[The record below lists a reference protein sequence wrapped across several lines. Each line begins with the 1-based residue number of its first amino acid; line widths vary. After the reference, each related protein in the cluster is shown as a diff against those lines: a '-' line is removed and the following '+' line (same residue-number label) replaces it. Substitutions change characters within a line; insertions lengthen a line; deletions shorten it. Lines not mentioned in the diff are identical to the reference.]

1 MTNKTI
7 ALVFTLFIIISTTLA
22 EPLNFRVLSNV
33 PATHAENYR
42 CIYFDSHGL
51 LLIGTEGGL
60 KIYDGY
66 TMETFRSNAY
76 SPKLL
81 PNNTI
86 NCITEDHRNRMWL
99 GTRNGLVCFDKRWN
113 TFKTY
118 NLSKD
123 NQRIIYTLFTD
134 HEGRVWIGTD
144 GGLSLYDE
152 KNDKIVNYNV
162 EDITTIDPDGKKS
175 KSDYYSVKAIA
186 EDKNGNIYIGTWAT
200 GLYRFKPETKTFYRY
215 PQHNHLNS
223 AYSLTFDSKGRL
235 WIGTW
240 GHGIERLDEP
250 QNPNSDKIHRWKQ
263 PGLTNYFY
271 RIVEDRESG
280 TMIAVC
286 REGLYTVDADG
297 AGRFIKLQDL
307 ARQDINQ
314 SNDLIMSKEGDIW
327 ISTVSDGI
335 VHLTTKPSPLRLT
348 TLPDK
353 KSSVKSIFT
362 ADGKTVWAG
371 LLPSGLM
378 RYDAET
384 GIMTCNEQLT
394 AINTADPLF
403 VRSTVHAIVSDD
415 NGDLWMA
422 SGGHGLMQVT
432 KEGKCQ
438 SYNSLVSPFVK
449 DDYVNTLFKASDGTL
464 WIGQRSCL
472 SIRYK
477 DGTGR
482 YLPMKEGKS
491 DFTTCDVRGIT
502 EDKDHNIWV
511 ATDNEGIIKITR
523 KGNFSYHHYA
533 PKNGRLPVEDIEQ
546 CHADATGNIWAITTS
561 GGLLKLDKGK
571 DRFTPVNR
579 QYMIEGDKAFSINED
594 NNGHLW
600 ITTERSLVRLTFD
613 KGGAMPAVTSFA
625 KDGDDNGYEFCSNAT
640 FKLGRTL
647 YFGGKGGFFAF
658 DPENLKESGRKTQE
672 RLVVTDI
679 IVGGRQY
686 HEIDSALRVRISEE
700 TPLFTKKII
709 IPASTER
716 FAIVFSLLTY
726 NNENQNKYAYK
737 LDNEKHWH
745 YADAS
750 MRRAY
755 FEGLPPGSYRLRA
768 KASDSNGT
776 WTELPYSIEIIVLP
790 PWYLSW
796 WATIIYILIGAF
808 CIYLL
813 VLWYRNHIKTRNRL
827 QMTVILTN
835 ITHEL
840 LTPLTVISS
849 SIDEMQ
855 NQAPQFESNYAI
867 IKNNINRLTRLL
879 RQILEV
885 RKQQAGQLKLKV
897 AEGNL
902 SAFVATECANIMP
915 MTTQKKITLTTN
927 IDPTLDKAYFDR
939 DKLDKI
945 IYNLLSNAVKY
956 NKEDGRI
963 MVALENHG
971 EKARLVVEDE
981 GIGISRSNMKKLY
994 TRFLDGDYRK
1004 LNTTGTGI
1012 GISLTRDLT
1021 ELHHGTIDCQ
1031 SHVGEG
1037 TRFTIDIPVK
1047 REAYREEE
1055 ITEMTTDEIAIENIS
1070 ASLPQT
1076 VLAGSDE
1083 TDDTESKDYTMLIV
1097 EDNTELLEMMARLL
1111 KKKYNVVTARN
1122 GQQAWNIIQRQ
1133 ELDIVITDVMMPVMD
1148 GIELTRTI
1156 KQSADYGQLPVVM
1169 LTAKTNDEDRNVAFE
1184 AGADE
1189 YIVKPFSINDLCL
1202 RVDNIISNRRR
1213 IRDRF
1218 SSQTEYEVAEQHYS
1232 NPDEVFIKRA
1242 MECVKAHI
1250 DDYDRESFARDMCLS
1265 SSSLYNKLRAITGQ
1279 NISNFITSVRLKE
1292 ACRIARQDPNI
1303 KVMELGM
1310 RVGFSTP
1317 KYFTKVFK
1325 EEFGMS
1331 PSEYLEKL
1339 KEK

>member
-7 ALVFTLFIIISTTLA
+7 ALVFTLFIIIGKTMADS
-22 EPLNFRVLSNV
+22 LNYRVISNV

-60 KIYDGY
+60 KVYDGY
-66 TMETFRSNAY
+66 SMETFRSNAY

-86 NCITEDHRNRMWL
+86 NCITEDHRNRVWL
-99 GTRNGLVCFDKRWN
+99 GTRNGLVCYDKRWN

-118 NLSKD
+118 DLPKN

-152 KNDKIVNYNV
+152 KNDIIVNYNV

-175 KSDYYSVKAIA
+175 ESDYYSVKAIA
-186 EDKNGNIYIGTWAT
+186 EDKKGNIYIGTWAS
-200 GLYRFKPETKTFYRY
+200 GLFRFKPGTKTFYRY
-215 PQHNHLNS
+215 PQRNHLNS

-271 RIVEDRESG
+271 RIVEDQESG
-280 TMIAVC
+280 TMMAVC
-286 REGLYTVDADG
+286 REGLYTVTPDDT
-297 AGRFIKLQDL
+297 GRFIKLQDL
-307 ARQDINQ
+307 ARQDISQ
-314 SNDLIMSKEGDIW
+314 SNDLIMSKDGDIW

-335 VHLTTKPSPLRLT
+335 VHLTTKPSPFRLMP
-348 TLPDK
+348 LPDK

-371 LLPSGLM
+371 LLPSGLV
-378 RYDAET
+378 RYDVET

-403 VRSTVHAIVSDD
+403 VRSTVHAIASDD

-422 SGGHGLMQVT
+422 SGGHGLMQMT
-432 KEGKCQ
+432 KEGKCR
-438 SYNSLVSPFVK
+438 SHYVIDSPFIK
-449 DDYVNTLFKASDGTL
+449 DNYVNTLYKSSDGTL

-482 YLPMKEGKS
+482 LLSMKEGKS
-491 DFTTCDVRGIT
+491 DFTICDVRGIT
-502 EDKDHNIWV
+502 EDKEHNIWV
-511 ATDNEGIIKITR
+511 ATDNEGIIRITR
-523 KGNFSYHHYA
+523 KGDFSYHHYA

-546 CHADATGNIWAITTS
+546 CHADASGNIWAISTS
-561 GGLLKLDKGK
+561 GGLLKLDKES

-600 ITTERSLVRLTFD
+600 IASERSLVRLTFD
-613 KGGAMPAVTSFA
+613 EGGTLPTITSFA
-625 KDGDDNGYEFCSNAT
+625 KDGDNNGYEFCSNST
-640 FKLGRTL
+640 FKLGSTL
-647 YFGGKGGFFAF
+647 YFGAKGGLFAF
-658 DPENLKESGRKTQE
+658 DAENLKENGRKMQE

-700 TPLFTKKII
+700 TPLFTKKIV

-726 NNENQNKYAYK
+726 NNENQTKYAYK
-737 LDNEKHWH
+737 LNNDKNWH
-745 YADAS
+745 YTDAN

-755 FEGLPPGSYRLRA
+755 FESLPPGSYRLSV
-768 KASDSNGT
+768 KASDSHGT

-808 CIYLL
+808 CIYLI
-813 VLWYRNHIKTRNRL
+813 VLWYRNYIKTRNRL

-849 SIDEMQ
+849 SIDEIQ
-855 NQAPQFESNYAI
+855 NQAPQFESNYTI

-902 SAFVATECANIMP
+902 SAFVATECENIMP
-915 MTTQKKITLTTN
+915 MTTQKKIVLTTN

-956 NKEDGRI
+956 NKEGGRI
-963 MVALENHG
+963 MVALEKHG

-981 GIGISRSNMKKLY
+981 GIGISKSNLKKLY

-1055 ITEMTTDEIAIENIS
+1055 IAEKTTDEITIENIS
-1070 ASLPQT
+1070 ATLPQT
-1076 VLAGSDE
+1076 ILAGGE
-1083 TDDTESKDYTMLIV
+1083 TADDTDSKDYTMLIV

-1111 KKKYNVVTARN
+1111 RKKYNVATARN
-1122 GQQAWNIIQRQ
+1122 GQQAWYTIQRQ

-1148 GIELTRTI
+1148 GIELTRVI

-1169 LTAKTNDEDRNVAFE
+1169 LTAKTNDKDRNVAFE

-1189 YIVKPFSINDLCL
+1189 YIIKPFSINDLCL
-1202 RVDNIISNRRR
+1202 RVDNIIANRRR

-1242 MECVKAHI
+1242 IECVKAHI